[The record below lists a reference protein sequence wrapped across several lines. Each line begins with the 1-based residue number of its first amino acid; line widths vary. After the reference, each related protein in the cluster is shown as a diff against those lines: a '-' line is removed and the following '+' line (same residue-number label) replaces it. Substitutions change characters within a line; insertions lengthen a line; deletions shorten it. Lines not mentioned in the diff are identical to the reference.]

1 MRIVIES
8 LRRLYIKKNKVT
20 KDKIIDMYLEGTI
33 TENEKEYI
41 LRKEEENVH
50 NIN

>member
-8 LRRLYIKKNKVT
+8 LRRLYIRNIVT

>member
-8 LRRLYIKKNKVT
+8 LRRLYIRTIVT

>member
-8 LRRLYIKKNKVT
+8 LRRLYIRTIVT
-20 KDKIIDMYLEGTI
+20 KDKIIDMYLEGII